1 MTTSPTVFPTAIDY
15 VRAVQH
21 PTRAFRDPALQRAEF
36 RRNPHRGTP
45 DGIRGSYAMVFRAE
59 VAGEPRALRFFL
71 RTAGDPGRYRA
82 LERHVT
88 SAGLRAEV
96 PPATWTDEAILV
108 KGQRWPMI
116 NTAWVDGRALDSHV
130 EELADQGDSAR
141 LYELAQRW
149 RTLMDSLQRARFA
162 HGDLQHGNVLVD
174 EEGTLR
180 LVDFD
185 CSWIAAFAGQ
195 PPPAETGHRNYQPE
209 NRPWGRWMDTFS
221 GLVVYLSLRT
231 LARNPS
237 PWHELSTGE
246 NLLFARDDFRP
257 PFDTPAWAT
266 VSAVRDPELDELAA
280 RLRNCCA
287 AGWTANSGLDALI
300 APRTPS
306 WWELT
311 GAVPRPVPV
320 PASDGAVAAPPA
332 PTPTP
337 PSPPLPR
344 SPSSPVSGPSPGEA
358 DASGEPWWEHAEEK
372 PAATP
377 PRPRRI
383 GQAIVLGLVV
393 FVVLVAVGA
402 VLAPTPAGP
411 VIALALGILTTV
423 LVMCV
428 PHS

>member
-1 MTTSPTVFPTAIDY
+1 MRYPSKDDYLKAVQRAESFTVDELAQARFVLHPVWQIPTPASGASAVVF
-15 VRAVQH
+15 RAVVDGVDEALRFLIR
-21 PTRAFRDPALQRAEF
+21 PDVARRDRYEALQRHFVTHGLAGDVALSRWMDDAIEVNG
-36 RRNPHRGTP
+36 RSWPVVRMQWVTGTP
-45 DGIRGSYAMVFRAE
+45 LHHQVDQLV
-59 VAGEPRALRFFL
+59 
-71 RTAGDPGRYRA
+71 
-82 LERHVT
+82 ERRDT
-88 SAGLRAEV
+88 QG
-96 PPATWTDEAILV
+96 
-108 KGQRWPMI
+108 
-116 NTAWVDGRALDSHV
+116 
-130 EELADQGDSAR
+130 LADLAAGWRQLLVR
-141 LYELAQRW
+141 LQA
-149 RTLMDSLQRARFA
+149 TGFA

-428 PHS
+428 PRS